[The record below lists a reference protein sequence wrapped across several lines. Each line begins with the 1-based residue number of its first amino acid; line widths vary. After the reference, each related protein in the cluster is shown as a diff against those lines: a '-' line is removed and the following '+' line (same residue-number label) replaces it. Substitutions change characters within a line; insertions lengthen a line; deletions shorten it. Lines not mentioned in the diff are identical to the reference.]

1 MRLGALEAGGTK
13 MVCAICDE
21 AGNVSERVSI
31 PTTTP
36 AETMPKLVEYF
47 KDKEIDCLGIA
58 CFGPIDLRED
68 SDTYGYITTT
78 PKAGWAN
85 VDVVGAFKEL
95 GVPIGFD
102 VDVNG
107 SVLGEVTFGIG
118 KGKSHV
124 IYITIGTG
132 IGVGVYQEGKLL
144 HGMQHPE
151 GGHILLPIHPDDPM
165 KKAICPFHP
174 NCFEGLASGSAV
186 KARWGMGGLELIDRD
201 EVWDLEAYYVASAL
215 VNYTA
220 TLSPELIILG
230 GGLMHQHEQLLPRV
244 HKKYAELL
252 NGYIKTEQT
261 MHPENYIVCQSLNDN
276 QGILGAAM
284 LGLNALRNC
293 QK

>member
-21 AGNVSERVSI
+21 NGNVSDRVSI

-36 AETMPKLVEYF
+36 AETMPKLQEYF
-47 KDKEIDCLGIA
+47 RDKNVDCLGIA
-58 CFGPIDLRED
+58 CFGPIDLREN

-85 VDVVGAFKEL
+85 TDVVGAFKEL
-95 GVPIGFD
+95 GVPVGFD

-118 KGKSHV
+118 KGKNHV

-132 IGVGVYQEGKLL
+132 LGVGVYQEGKLL

-151 GGHILLPIHPDDPM
+151 GGHILLPIHPKDPM
-165 KKAICPFHP
+165 KRGVCPFHP
-174 NCFEGLASGSAV
+174 NCLEGLASGTSV
-186 KARWGMGGLELIDRD
+186 RERWGKGGQDLVDRD
-201 EVWDLEAYYVASAL
+201 EVWDLEAFYLATAL
-215 VNYTA
+215 VSYTA
-220 TLSPELIILG
+220 ILSPELIILG
-230 GGLMHQHEQLLPRV
+230 GGMMHQSEQILPRV
-244 HKKYAELL
+244 HAQYKELL

-261 MHPENYIVCQSLNDN
+261 MKPEEYIVCQSLNDN

-284 LGLNALRNC
+284 LGLQAM
-293 QK
+293 KK

>member
-21 AGNVSERVSI
+21 NGNVSDRVSI

-36 AETMPKLVEYF
+36 AETMPQLLEYF
-47 KDKEIDCLGIA
+47 KDKNIDCLGIA
-58 CFGPIDLRED
+58 CFGPIDLRKD

-78 PKAGWAN
+78 PKPGWAN
-85 VDVVGAFKEL
+85 TDVVGVFKEL

-118 KGKSHV
+118 KGKNHV

-151 GGHILLPIHPDDPM
+151 GGHILIPIHANDPM
-165 KKAICPFHP
+165 KKGICPFHP
-174 NCFEGLASGSAV
+174 NCFEGLASGSSV
-186 KARWGMGGLELIDRD
+186 RARWGKGGQDLKEKD
-201 EVWDLEAYYVASAL
+201 EVWDLEAYYIATSL
-215 VNYTA
+215 VSYTA

-230 GGLMHQHEQLLPRV
+230 GGMMHQSEQILPRV
-244 HKKYAELL
+244 HRQYKELL

-261 MHPENYIVCQSLNDN
+261 MKPEDYIVCQSLNDN
-276 QGILGAAM
+276 QGILGAAI
-284 LGLNALRNC
+284 LGLQALKN
-293 QK
+293 